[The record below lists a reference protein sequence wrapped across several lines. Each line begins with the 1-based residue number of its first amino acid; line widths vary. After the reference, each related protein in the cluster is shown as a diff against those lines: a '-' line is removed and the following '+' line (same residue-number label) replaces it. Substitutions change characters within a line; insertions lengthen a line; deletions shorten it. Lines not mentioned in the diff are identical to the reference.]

1 MTIILPVPLVGTD
14 WLAEHLGRPG
24 LVVLDASWY
33 LPQMNRDPL
42 REYRAGHIP
51 GALFWD
57 LEAMSDTSSPLPHM
71 LPAPEEAGERIA
83 ALGVSNAD
91 AVVVYDGS
99 GVNLSAPRAWWHF
112 RVFGHER
119 VAVLDGGMAR
129 WRAEGRAEESGDVE
143 RAPASFRATLRP
155 DLVRSLDQ
163 VRSAVGNTSLG
174 LVDARSAGR
183 FEGREPEPR
192 AGLAGGHIPGAKN
205 FPFAQV
211 VDASGKVLPPDELK
225 ARFEAIGIDLTKPV
239 IATCGSGVSAAALAL
254 GLEVAG
260 HRDYAVYDGSWTEW
274 GGRSDTPIE
283 TGPA

>member
-1 MTIILPVPLVGTD
+1 MTITLPVPLVSTD
-14 WLAEHLGRPG
+14 WLAEQLGRPG

-42 REYRAGHIP
+42 HEYRAGHIP

-57 LEAMSDTSSPLPHM
+57 LDAMSDASSGLPHM
-71 LPAPEEAGERIA
+71 LPEPAVAADRIG
-83 ALGVSNAD
+83 ALGISNED

-112 RVFGHER
+112 RALGHER

-129 WRAEGRAEESGDVE
+129 WRAQGRPAQAGEES
-143 RAPASFRATLRP
+143 RPPTSFHAEWQPR
-155 DLVRSLDQ
+155 LVRSIEQ
-163 VRSAVGNTSLG
+163 VRAAVGSRALD

-192 AGLAGGHIPGAKN
+192 PGLAGGHIPGARN
-205 FPFAQV
+205 LPFAQV
-211 VDASGKVLPPDELK
+211 VDAEGLVLSPVELR
-225 ARFEAIGIDLTKPV
+225 ARFATVGIDLVKPV

-260 HRDYAVYDGSWTEW
+260 HRDYAVYDGSWAEW

>member
-57 LEAMSDTSSPLPHM
+57 LEAMSDRSSPLPHM
-71 LPAPEEAGERIA
+71 LPEPEVAGERIA

-112 RVFGHER
+112 RVLGHER

-143 RAPASFRATLRP
+143 RGPASFRATLRP

-163 VRSAVGNTSLG
+163 VRSAVGNASLG

-225 ARFEAIGIDLTKPV
+225 ARFEAIGLDLTKPV

-260 HRDYAVYDGSWTEW
+260 HREYAVYDGSWTEW

>member
-1 MTIILPVPLVGTD
+1 MTIMLPVPLVPTE
-14 WLAEHLGRPG
+14 WLAEHLGQPG

-33 LPQMNRDPL
+33 LPQMNRDPE

-57 LEAMSDTSSPLPHM
+57 LEAMSDASSPLPHM
-71 LPAPEEAGERIA
+71 LPEPAAAAERIA
-83 ALGVSNAD
+83 ALGVSNDD

-112 RVFGHER
+112 RVLGHER

-129 WRAEGRAEESGDVE
+129 WRAEGRPEQSGE
-143 RAPASFRATLRP
+143 ATLPPTGFRATWQPR
-155 DLVRSLDQ
+155 LVRSIDQ
-163 VRSAVGNTSLG
+163 VRSAIGDSSLG
-174 LVDARSAGR
+174 LVDARSAAR

-192 AGLAGGHIPGAKN
+192 PGLAGGHIPGARN
-205 FPFAQV
+205 LPFAQV
-211 VDASGKVLPPDELK
+211 VDSEGRVLPPVELR
-225 ARFEAIGIDLTKPV
+225 ARFEAVGIDLAKPV
-239 IATCGSGVSAAALAL
+239 IASCGSGVSAAALAL

>member
-1 MTIILPVPLVGTD
+1 MAIMLPVPLVGTD
-14 WLAEHLGRPG
+14 WLAEHLGQPG
-24 LVVLDASWY
+24 VVVLDASWY

-57 LEAMSDTSSPLPHM
+57 LEAMSDASSSLPHM
-71 LPAPEEAGERIA
+71 LPPPDQAAQRIG

-91 AVVVYDGS
+91 AVIVYDGS

-112 RVFGHER
+112 RVLGHER
-119 VAVLDGGMAR
+119 VAVLDGGMTR
-129 WRAEGRAEESGDVE
+129 WRAEGRAEESGDAT
-143 RAPASFRATLRP
+143 RPPATFRAAVEPR
-155 DLVRSLDQ
+155 LVRSIAQ
-163 VRSAVGNTSLG
+163 VRSAVGNPAIG

-192 AGLAGGHIPGAKN
+192 PGLAGGHIPGAKN
-205 FPFAQV
+205 LPFAQV
-211 VDASGKVLPPDELK
+211 LDGSGRLLPPVELK
-225 ARFEAIGIDLTKPV
+225 ARFESVGIDLAKPV

-260 HRDYAVYDGSWTEW
+260 HRDYAVYDGSWAEW
-274 GGRSDTPIE
+274 GGRDDTPIE

>member
-1 MTIILPVPLVGTD
+1 MTITLPVPLVSTD
-14 WLAEHLGRPG
+14 WLAEQLGRPG

-42 REYRAGHIP
+42 HEYRAGHIP

-57 LEAMSDTSSPLPHM
+57 LDAMSDASSGLPHM
-71 LPAPEEAGERIA
+71 LPEPAVAADRIG
-83 ALGVSNAD
+83 ALGIGNED

-112 RVFGHER
+112 RALGHER

-129 WRAEGRAEESGDVE
+129 WRAQGRPEQAGDEFRPPTSFHAEWQP
-143 RAPASFRATLRP
+143 R
-155 DLVRSLDQ
+155 LVRSIEQ
-163 VRSAVGNTSLG
+163 VRAAVGSRALG
-174 LVDARSAGR
+174 MVDARSAGR

-205 FPFAQV
+205 LPFAQL
-211 VDASGKVLPPDELK
+211 VDSAGQLLPPVELR
-225 ARFEAIGIDLTKPV
+225 ARFEAVGVDLAKPV

>member
-112 RVFGHER
+112 RVLGHER